1 MSEAALVLVAALL
14 LDALLGD
21 PEWLW
26 RRLPHPIT
34 LIGHLIDYSDRH
46 FNLPDTA
53 SSTRRRLGIMV
64 LLLLMAGA
72 IVFGMVLSFLLKILP
87 FGWVVEVLIVAVFL
101 AQHSLCQHV
110 GRVARS
116 FRDEGVSGARRSV
129 AMIVGRDPEKLDEPG
144 ICRAAIESL
153 AENFSDGVVAP
164 AFWYLVAGVPGLL
177 AYKVLNTAD
186 SMIGHRS
193 ERHAAF
199 GWATARLD
207 DLANLPASRLSAFLI
222 LLAASPH
229 RWQDIVRALWRDAP
243 NHRSPNAGWPE
254 AAMGAGLGLALAGPR
269 SYGTQQVEDAWM
281 NAAGRRNAS
290 PEDIRKAVALCWRSF
305 ALLVLA
311 VTLIAAGKLL
321 F

>member
-1 MSEAALVLVAALL
+1 MSEAALVLLAALL

-21 PEWLW
+21 PAWLW

-34 LIGHLIDYSDRH
+34 LIGRLIDYSDRQ
-46 FNLPDTA
+46 FNLTDTA
-53 SSTRRRLGIMV
+53 FGTRRRLGVMV
-64 LLLLMAGA
+64 LLLLLAGA
-72 IVFGMVLSFLLKILP
+72 IVTGMALSFLLKVLP
-87 FGWVVEVLIVAVFL
+87 FGWVVEILVVAVFL

-116 FRDEGVSGARRSV
+116 FRDEGLSGARRSV

-164 AFWYLVAGVPGLL
+164 AFWYLLAGVPGLL

-193 ERHAAF
+193 ERHSAF

-222 LLAASPH
+222 LLATAPR
-229 RWQDIVRALWRDAP
+229 RWQDTARALWHDAP

-269 SYGTQQVEDAWM
+269 SYGPQQVEDAWM
-281 NAAGRRNAS
+281 NAAGRRDAS

-311 VTLIAAGKLL
+311 VALIAIGELL

>member
-1 MSEAALVLVAALL
+1 MSEAALVLLAALL

-34 LIGHLIDYSDRH
+34 LIGRLIDYSDQQ
-46 FNLPDTA
+46 FNLTDTA
-53 SSTRRRLGIMV
+53 FGTRRRLGVMV
-64 LLLLMAGA
+64 LLLLLAGA
-72 IVFGMVLSFLLKILP
+72 IVTGMALSFLLKVLP
-87 FGWVVEVLIVAVFL
+87 FGWVVEILVVAVFL

-116 FRDEGVSGARRSV
+116 FRNEGLSGARQSV

-177 AYKVLNTAD
+177 TYKVLNTAD

-222 LLAASPH
+222 LLATPPR
-229 RWQDIVRALWRDAP
+229 RWQDTVRALWHDAP

-254 AAMGAGLGLALAGPR
+254 AAMGAGLGIALAGPR

-281 NAAGRRNAS
+281 NAAGRRDAS
-290 PEDIRKAVALCWRSF
+290 PENIRKAVALCWRGF

-311 VTLIAAGKLL
+311 VALIAAGELL

>member
-1 MSEAALVLVAALL
+1 MSEAALVLLAALL

-34 LIGHLIDYSDRH
+34 LIGRLIDYFDRQ
-46 FNLPDTA
+46 FNLTDTA
-53 SSTRRRLGIMV
+53 LGTRRRLGVMV
-64 LLLLMAGA
+64 LLLLLAGA
-72 IVFGMVLSFLLKILP
+72 IVAGLALSFLLKALP
-87 FGWVVEVLIVAVFL
+87 FGWVVEILVVAVFL
-101 AQHSLCQHV
+101 AQRSLCQHV

-116 FRDEGVSGARRSV
+116 FQEEGLSGARRSV
-129 AMIVGRDPEKLDEPG
+129 ALIVGRDPEKLDEPG

-222 LLAASPH
+222 LLTTAPH
-229 RWQDIVRALWRDAP
+229 RWQDTVRALWHDAP

-254 AAMGAGLGLALAGPR
+254 AAMGAGLSIALAGPR

-281 NAAGRRNAS
+281 NAAGRRDAS
-290 PEDIRKAVALCWRSF
+290 PEDIRRAVALCWRSF

-311 VTLIAAGKLL
+311 VALIAAGDLL

>member
-34 LIGHLIDYSDRH
+34 LIGHLIDYSDRQ
-46 FNLPDTA
+46 FNLPDTT
-53 SSTRRRLGIMV
+53 SSTRRRLGVMV
-64 LLLLMAGA
+64 LLLLLAGA

-87 FGWVVEVLIVAVFL
+87 FGWVVEVLIVAIFL
-101 AQHSLCQHV
+101 AQNSLCQHV
-110 GRVARS
+110 GRVAHS

-222 LLAASPH
+222 LLAASPR
-229 RWQDIVRALWRDAP
+229 RWRDIVRALWHDAP

-311 VTLIAAGKLL
+311 VTLIAAGELL